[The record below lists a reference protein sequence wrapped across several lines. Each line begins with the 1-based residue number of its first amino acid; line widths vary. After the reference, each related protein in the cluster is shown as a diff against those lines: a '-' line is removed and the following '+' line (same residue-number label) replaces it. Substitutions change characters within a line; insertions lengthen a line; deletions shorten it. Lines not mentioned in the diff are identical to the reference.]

1 MNGHKTSAHL
11 VVVLFLVFAAC
22 SDEPESDRSGR
33 QTGTPKRGGV
43 TEPALED
50 WDGRH
55 YDAGQVSQPRRV
67 RGGWVMKW
75 DRYGLYTG
83 EDPQDTEAYTDD
95 PVEPFGF
102 IMNLTDYPFTNVNP
116 RLRDLSIT
124 RNAWLLLEDESL
136 LTCDYPFEGEVLP
149 PWREGDLEEW
159 AKNPDVESTVLLTF
173 DKGGRVV
180 QIRELA
186 GC

>member
-1 MNGHKTSAHL
+1 M
-11 VVVLFLVFAAC
+11 FAAC
-22 SDEPESDRSGR
+22 SDEPESDRRGR
-33 QTGTPKRGGV
+33 QTGTPEREGV

-55 YDAGQVSQPRRV
+55 YDMGQVSQPRRV

-75 DRYGLYTG
+75 DRFGIATG
-83 EDPQDTEAYTDD
+83 EDPDFEAYTDD

-102 IMNLTDYPFTNVNP
+102 IRNLTDWPLTNVNP

-124 RNAWLLLEDESL
+124 RNAWLLLTDESL
-136 LTCDYPFEGEVLP
+136 LVCATEGESLP

-159 AKNPDVESTVLLTF
+159 AENPDDESMVLLTF

-180 QIRELA
+180 QIRQVA